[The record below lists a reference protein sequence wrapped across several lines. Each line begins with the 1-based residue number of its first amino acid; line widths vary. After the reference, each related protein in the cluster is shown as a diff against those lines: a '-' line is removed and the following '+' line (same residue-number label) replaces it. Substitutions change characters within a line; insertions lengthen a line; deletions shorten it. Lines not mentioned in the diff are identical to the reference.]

1 MFCFLTFQQKKG
13 TFSKIFQ
20 ESCSFFF
27 LCATYYQTGQLN
39 EKMNDSERKF
49 EEMVREH
56 RGTIYAVC
64 YMFSNDQDEVADLF
78 QEVLIN
84 LWNSLPSFE
93 GRSDMR
99 SWIYRVS
106 LNVCISLDR
115 KKRRHKIVPLTMDI
129 NPYEEME
136 SNQNS
141 RQMDM
146 LRRRIAKL
154 GQFDRAIIL
163 LWLENMSYEEIAA
176 IMGITVKNVSVRLYR
191 IKEELKNMS
200 ND

>member
-1 MFCFLTFQQKKG
+1 MSDSVVFSNLCVTNYQRRFIQQIAM
-13 TFSKIFQ
+13 TD
-20 ESCSFFF
+20 
-27 LCATYYQTGQLN
+27 L
-39 EKMNDSERKF
+39 EREF
-49 EEMVREH
+49 EEMVRKN
-56 RGTIYAVC
+56 RSTIYTVC

-84 LWNSLPSFE
+84 LWKSLPSFE
-93 GRSDMR
+93 GRSDVR

-106 LNVCISLDR
+106 LNVCISLDH
-115 KKRRHKIVPLTMDI
+115 KKRRHKTVPLTMDI
-129 NPYEEME
+129 NPYEETE
-136 SNQNS
+136 TNRNS

-146 LRRRIAKL
+146 LRQRIAKL
-154 GQFDRAIIL
+154 GQYDRAIIL
-163 LWLENMSYEEIAA
+163 LWLENMTYEEIAA

>member
-1 MFCFLTFQQKKG
+1 MKDF
-13 TFSKIFQ
+13 
-20 ESCSFFF
+20 
-27 LCATYYQTGQLN
+27 
-39 EKMNDSERKF
+39 EREF
-49 EEMVREH
+49 EQMVRAN
-56 RGTIYAVC
+56 RGTIYTVC

-84 LWNSLPSFE
+84 LWKSLPSRE
-93 GRSDMR
+93 ERGDVR

-115 KKRRHKIVPLTMDI
+115 KKRRHQTVPLTMDI
-129 NPYEEME
+129 DPYEETE
-136 SNQNS
+136 TNQNS

-146 LRRRIAKL
+146 LRRRIARL

>member
-1 MFCFLTFQQKKG
+1 MRLIVKQDILLNKK
-13 TFSKIFQ
+13 
-20 ESCSFFF
+20 
-27 LCATYYQTGQLN
+27 
-39 EKMNDSERKF
+39 KMNESERKF

-56 RGTIYAVC
+56 RGTIYTVC
-64 YMFSNDQDEVADLF
+64 YMFSNDKDEVADLF

-93 GRSDMR
+93 GRSDVR

-115 KKRRHKIVPLTMDI
+115 KKRRRKTVPLTMDV
-129 NPYEEME
+129 NPYEETE
-136 SNQNS
+136 TSQNS

-146 LRRRIAKL
+146 LRRRIARL

>member
-1 MFCFLTFQQKKG
+1 
-13 TFSKIFQ
+13 
-20 ESCSFFF
+20 
-27 LCATYYQTGQLN
+27 
-39 EKMNDSERKF
+39 MNVSERKF
-49 EEMVREH
+49 EEMVREY
-56 RGTIYAVC
+56 RGTIYTVC

-93 GRSDMR
+93 GRSDVR

-115 KKRRHKIVPLTMDI
+115 KKRRRKTVPLTMDV
-129 NPYEEME
+129 NPYEETE
-136 SNQNS
+136 TSQNS

-146 LRRRIAKL
+146 LRRRIARL

>member
-1 MFCFLTFQQKKG
+1 MKDL
-13 TFSKIFQ
+13 
-20 ESCSFFF
+20 
-27 LCATYYQTGQLN
+27 
-39 EKMNDSERKF
+39 ERIF
-49 EEMVREH
+49 EEMVRKN
-56 RGTIYAVC
+56 RGTIYTVC
-64 YMFSNDQDEVADLF
+64 YMFSNNQDKVADMF

-84 LWNSLPSFE
+84 LWKSLPMFE

-106 LNVCISLDR
+106 LNVCISLDH
-115 KKRRHKIVPLTMDI
+115 KKRRHKTVPLTMDI
-129 NPYEEME
+129 NPYEETE
-136 SNQNS
+136 ISQNS

-146 LRRRIAKL
+146 LRQRISKL

-163 LWLENMSYEEIAA
+163 LWLENMSYEEIAS

-191 IKEELKNMS
+191 IKEKLKKMMVSTNHLS

>member
-1 MFCFLTFQQKKG
+1 MKDL
-13 TFSKIFQ
+13 
-20 ESCSFFF
+20 
-27 LCATYYQTGQLN
+27 
-39 EKMNDSERKF
+39 EREF
-49 EEMVREH
+49 EQMVRAN
-56 RGTIYAVC
+56 RSTIYTVC
-64 YMFSNDQDEVADLF
+64 YMFSNDKEEVADLF

-84 LWNSLPSFE
+84 LWKSMPSFE
-93 GRSDMR
+93 ERGDVR

-115 KKRRHKIVPLTMDI
+115 KKSRINTVPLTMDI
-129 NPYEEME
+129 DPYEEVE

-141 RQMDM
+141 RQMDI

-154 GQFDRAIIL
+154 GMFDRAIIM
-163 LWLENMSYEEIAA
+163 LWLENMSYDEIAA
-176 IMGITVKNVSVRLYR
+176 VMGITLKNVSVRLYR

>member
-1 MFCFLTFQQKKG
+1 MSFCKKDP
-13 TFSKIFQ
+13 
-20 ESCSFFF
+20 ESCSF
-27 LCATYYQTGQLN
+27 LPPSCDLLSKCNLLN
-39 EKMNDSERKF
+39 EKKMNESERKF

-56 RGTIYAVC
+56 RGTIYTVC

-84 LWNSLPSFE
+84 LWNSLPSYE
-93 GRSDMR
+93 GRSDVR

-115 KKRRHKIVPLTMDI
+115 KKRRRKTVPLTMDV
-129 NPYEEME
+129 NPYEETE
-136 SNQNS
+136 TSQNS

-146 LRRRIAKL
+146 LRKRIAKL

-176 IMGITVKNVSVRLYR
+176 VMGITVKNVSVRLYR

>member
-1 MFCFLTFQQKKG
+1 M
-13 TFSKIFQ
+13 
-20 ESCSFFF
+20 
-27 LCATYYQTGQLN
+27 N
-39 EKMNDSERKF
+39 ESERKCA
-49 EEMVREH
+49 EMEREH
-56 RGTIYAVC
+56 RGTIYTVC

-93 GRSDMR
+93 GRSDVR

-115 KKRRHKIVPLTMDI
+115 KKRRRKTVPLTMDV
-129 NPYEEME
+129 NPYEETE
-136 SNQNS
+136 TSQNS

-146 LRRRIAKL
+146 LRRRIARL

>member
-1 MFCFLTFQQKKG
+1 LTNYQKTFAQQEEMKD
-13 TFSKIFQ
+13 
-20 ESCSFFF
+20 
-27 LCATYYQTGQLN
+27 L
-39 EKMNDSERKF
+39 EREF
-49 EEMVREH
+49 EEMVRKN
-56 RGTIYAVC
+56 RGTIYTVC
-64 YMFSNDQDEVADLF
+64 YMFSNDQDDVADLF

-84 LWNSLPSFE
+84 LWKSLPSFE
-93 GRSDMR
+93 GRSDVS

-115 KKRRHKIVPLTMDI
+115 KKRRHKTVPLTMDI
-129 NPYEEME
+129 NPFEETE
-136 SNQNS
+136 TNRNS

-146 LRRRIAKL
+146 LRQRISKL

-176 IMGITVKNVSVRLYR
+176 IMGISVKNVSVRLYR

-200 ND
+200 NK

>member
-1 MFCFLTFQQKKG
+1 MKDL
-13 TFSKIFQ
+13 
-20 ESCSFFF
+20 
-27 LCATYYQTGQLN
+27 
-39 EKMNDSERKF
+39 ERDF
-49 EEMVREH
+49 EQMVRAN
-56 RGTIYAVC
+56 RSTIYTVC
-64 YMFSNDQDEVADLF
+64 YMFSKDQDEVADLF

-84 LWNSLPSFE
+84 LWKSMPSFE
-93 GRSDMR
+93 ERGNMR
-99 SWIYRVS
+99 SWIYRIS
-106 LNVCISLDR
+106 LNVCISIDR
-115 KKRRHKIVPLTMDI
+115 KKRRNKTVPLTMDI
-129 NPYEEME
+129 NPYEEVE

-176 IMGITVKNVSVRLYR
+176 VMGITVKNVSVRLYR

-200 ND
+200 KD